1 LARCPECGR
10 QPERVEK
17 TRYTHNLTMN
27 GWLMAAKIFF
37 SFFTCSTC
45 FRRMTSFKSKIL
57 SAQYRPVVFLLSVCL
72 LTLLGPSD
80 NAPLPRL
87 LMIFSWHKQT
97 RPKVPVPVIQFHR
110 SIKNQCIKSARGE
123 SGARQINVVVTHQSS
138 SESQSHPRQS
148 ADCFG
153 RGWSVGRCRAPRPTW
168 SDPFYDSNKYKCSRY
183 TAQRWHHSFRSVP

>member
-1 LARCPECGR
+1 
-10 QPERVEK
+10 
-17 TRYTHNLTMN
+17 MN

-45 FRRMTSFKSKIL
+45 FRRMTSFKSKIFR
-57 SAQYRPVVFLLSVCL
+57 AQYRPVFFLLSVCL
-72 LTLLGPSD
+72 LTPLGPSD
-80 NAPLPRL
+80 NEPLPRP

-110 SIKNQCIKSARGE
+110 SIKNQCIKSRMGE
-123 SGARQINVVVTHQSS
+123 SSARQINVVVINSHLLS
-138 SESQSHPRQS
+138 SEFQSPPRHS

-153 RGWSVGRCRAPRPTW
+153 WGWSAGRCCEARPTW

-183 TAQRWHHSFRSVP
+183 GGGTTLLDLCHDWCLLGLTAAVARSASDFQLQ